1 MYTHF
6 KQITPLKMCILFLAP
21 SVCVCVYILVYMLNL
36 VGWCLIFVGPQA
48 GVDSCYFP
56 APRSLKFLVDI
67 WKISGP
73 HM

>member
-1 MYTHF
+1 MFFGAYN
-6 KQITPLKMCILFLAP
+6 FL
-21 SVCVCVYILVYMLNL
+21 YDGRLNL

-56 APRSLKFLVDI
+56 APRIFKFLVDI